1 MSINRTFGVVI
12 PTRDRPKT
20 LEACLSTV
28 LGAADAGTEILVH
41 DNSTDDRTKSL
52 VERFADRRIRYLRV
66 NDLAMTDNWEAAV
79 NASRADFITVLGDDD
94 GLMPFALKVARTAV
108 ERTGADVISWNKA
121 RYSWPDREQDANKL
135 KLPAA
140 LPAHWVR
147 GRSQL
152 EMVLR
157 DPRQHYGNLPMLYN
171 AFVARTALERIR
183 QTNGRLLGS
192 RAPDVYSGAAIAA
205 TTERFLKVG
214 IPLSVNGLS
223 GASNGVNVLTR
234 PSGTAVAADFAGL
247 NRKAGIAIHPAVPDV
262 RSLAGA
268 VFDSCLVAIDAL
280 SVPIPVDRFH
290 VVRTTLKDSV
300 VFGEGEIDSARSSAR
315 QAVRGHRSLER
326 RVQRMLVTWQPVLVD
341 VKAEQRAVRVFLKA
355 DAVQVDASRFGVH
368 DIAGA
373 VDFIAAHYDVL
384 ERWVIPTDRMQNLA
398 ERLRTAV
405 GLSRDAFLFALRP
418 GR

>member
-28 LGAADAGTEILVH
+28 LGAAEAETEILVH

-108 ERTGADVISWNKA
+108 ERTGADVISWHKA
-121 RYSWPDREQDANKL
+121 RYSWPEREQDANKL

-140 LPAHWVR
+140 LPAHWVH

-152 EMVLR
+152 KKVLR

-171 AFVARTALERIR
+171 AFVARTALERTR
-183 QTNGRLLGS
+183 QTSGRLLAS
-192 RAPDVYSGAAIAA
+192 RSPDVYSGAAIAA
-205 TTERFLKVG
+205 TTEQFLRVG

-223 GASNGVNVLTR
+223 GASNGVNFLTR
-234 PSGTAVAADFAGL
+234 PSGTVVAEDFAGL

-280 SVPIPVDRFH
+280 SVPIAVNRFH
-290 VVRTTLKDSV
+290 VVRTALKDAV
-300 VFGEGEIDSARSSAR
+300 MFDEAEIQSARASAR

-326 RVQRMLVTWQPVLVD
+326 RVQRLVVTWQPTMVD
-341 VKAEQRAVRVFLKA
+341 ATAEQPSVKTILKA
-355 DAVQVDASRFGVH
+355 DALQVDASRFGIR

-373 VDFIAAHYDVL
+373 VEFIAAHYDVL
-384 ERWVIPTDRMQNLA
+384 ERWVVPTDRMPNLA
-398 ERLRTAV
+398 MRLRAAMGV
-405 GLSRDAFLFALRP
+405 SRDAFLVALRP
-418 GR
+418 DR